1 MPQKIPTNFALS
13 LTSKIQIY
21 PKSTKLSHLQLAS
34 LSSWCFF
41 ALKTFIFVGFEVD
54 KSKFHEASY
63 LIDLNSGIPL
73 LKLMVSTRSIKLL
86 PDDAIY
92 ASSWRHDG
100 DDDVNGDDVKHE
112 W

>member
-1 MPQKIPTNFALS
+1 MAF
-13 LTSKIQIY
+13 
-21 PKSTKLSHLQLAS
+21 
-34 LSSWCFF
+34 FF

-63 LIDLNSGIPL
+63 LIDLNSIPL

>member
-1 MPQKIPTNFALS
+1 
-13 LTSKIQIY
+13 
-21 PKSTKLSHLQLAS
+21 
-34 LSSWCFF
+34 
-41 ALKTFIFVGFEVD
+41 
-54 KSKFHEASY
+54 
-63 LIDLNSGIPL
+63 
-73 LKLMVSTRSIKLL
+73 MVSTRSIKLL

>member
-1 MPQKIPTNFALS
+1 MPQKIPTIFAKLD
-13 LTSKIQIY
+13 LQNTNLPQIY
-21 PKSTKLSHLQLAS
+21 KIISFATCGAFLHGV
-34 LSSWCFF
+34 FF

-63 LIDLNSGIPL
+63 LIDLNSIPL

>member
-1 MPQKIPTNFALS
+1 M
-13 LTSKIQIY
+13 
-21 PKSTKLSHLQLAS
+21 QLAS

-41 ALKTFIFVGFEVD
+41 RAKTFIFVRFEVD

-63 LIDLNSGIPL
+63 LIDLNSIPL